1 MNAINLKRDWMFI
14 ISAILL
20 FVYAFSYPVL
30 KLWMF
35 CLPFGVFVIYS
46 MVKNKTL
53 YFDNKCLILVIVMMH
68 IVIHDM
74 PYNLDGEVFKF
85 FAPIVAYLF
94 GKAILRG
101 SDKRI
106 DNKIL
111 YLIIALATGCTTQG
125 ILDVVIKI
133 ASGNIHEA
141 GWIGLWGIY
150 MVRTAYESNFLLLL
164 AITAFLVVTYK
175 RCGNYKKIIIAIGV
189 LSLINS
195 IIIMQGRTNVMIF
208 IVVLVLL
215 YILKYMQQN
224 NYKKNGILLVSVAIV
239 GGIAFS
245 VYEKLLNVYM
255 AHHNGEDE
263 VFFLF
268 RDGGIFHNIRF
279 EVAKQGLKLLIENPN
294 GGFITTID
302 PDITSTHNM
311 WLEYGREFGLI
322 VFVLLV
328 LFLIMI
334 LYNIIEIIV
343 RNGELDIPFMF
354 LSLFVTLNT
363 FYMLE
368 PIQSISDSSQF
379 VLIFFVICGMISEY
393 KINIGTY
400 RTN

>member
-94 GKAILRG
+94 GKSVLSYSDEIMDDNRIQCLIG
-101 SDKRI
+101 S
-106 DNKIL
+106 
-111 YLIIALATGCTTQG
+111 LAMGCAAQG
-125 ILDVVIKI
+125 ILDVIVKI

-164 AITAFLVVTYK
+164 AITAFLVATYK

-322 VFVLLV
+322 VFLLLV
-328 LFLIMI
+328 MFLAMVIYNLLKMIVKYKEYDNSLLFLA
-334 LYNIIEIIV
+334 V
-343 RNGELDIPFMF
+343 
-354 LSLFVTLNT
+354 FVALNA

-379 VLIFFVICGMISEY
+379 VLIFFIISGMVSQY
-393 KINIGTY
+393 KEKIYI
-400 RTN
+400 RK

>member
-35 CLPFGVFVIYS
+35 CIPFGVFVIYS

-74 PYNLDGEVFKF
+74 PYNFDGEVFKF

-94 GKAILRG
+94 GKSVLSYSDEIMDDNRIQCLIG
-101 SDKRI
+101 S
-106 DNKIL
+106 
-111 YLIIALATGCTTQG
+111 LAMGCAAQG
-125 ILDVVIKI
+125 ILDVIVKI

-164 AITAFLVVTYK
+164 AVTAFLVATYK

-239 GGIAFS
+239 GGIAFL

-255 AHHNGEDE
+255 THHNGEDE

-322 VFVLLV
+322 VFLLLV
-328 LFLIMI
+328 MFLAMVIYNLLKMIVKYKEYDNSLLFLA
-334 LYNIIEIIV
+334 V
-343 RNGELDIPFMF
+343 
-354 LSLFVTLNT
+354 FVALNA

-379 VLIFFVICGMISEY
+379 VLIFFIISGMVSQY
-393 KINIGTY
+393 KEKIYI
-400 RTN
+400 RK